1 MSGLYCKYFIDQ
13 EIIRLTT
20 PDEDDRL
27 TRTILKS
34 KRSRSDTNYNAVSI
48 LTDDFGIVQGVNR
61 DGIVYYPL

>member
-1 MSGLYCKYFIDQ
+1 MSGLNCKYFIDQ